1 MDALGS
7 QLLGSQA
14 GLVDHQTGG
23 DDGNVVALGD
33 LLALAQLKVIGSLI
47 VEHRHSQTAE
57 AQVNRALHGVSG
69 THSGTGLHIVCGA
82 DHGHAGQAAHQ
93 GKVLAALVGSA
104 VLAHGDAA
112 VGGTDLDVQAG
123 VSDRVADLLKGT
135 ACGKHGKAGNKGNIT
150 HGGQTCGHAHHVA
163 LGNAAVKVTVRVRLT
178 EHAGLGGGSQVS
190 VQHHQV
196 VVALSGQLLQGV
208 AVAFTGSDL
217 FHVCHLTSPP
227 VPARRRRRSVLP

>member
-1 MDALGS
+1 MGCNIAIDGPAGAGKSTIAKKVAKELSFIYVDTGALYRA
-7 QLLGSQA
+7 LA
-14 GLVDHQTGG
+14 VFLVDEGISPEDTEKVGEAVKSVKVSIAYENGEQQVLVNGK
-23 DDGNVVALGD
+23 NVTSRL
-33 LLALAQLKVIGSLI
+33 
-47 VEHRHSQTAE
+47 RAE
-57 AQVNRALHGVSG
+57 AV
-69 THSGTGLHIVCGA
+69 
-82 DHGHAGQAAHQ
+82 
-93 GKVLAALVGSA
+93 
-104 VLAHGDAA
+104 
-112 VGGTDLDVQAG
+112 
-123 VSDRVADLLKGT
+123 
-135 ACGKHGKAGNKGNIT
+135 GKHGKAGNKGNIT

-163 LGNAAVKVTVRVRLT
+163 LGNAAVEVTVRVRLA